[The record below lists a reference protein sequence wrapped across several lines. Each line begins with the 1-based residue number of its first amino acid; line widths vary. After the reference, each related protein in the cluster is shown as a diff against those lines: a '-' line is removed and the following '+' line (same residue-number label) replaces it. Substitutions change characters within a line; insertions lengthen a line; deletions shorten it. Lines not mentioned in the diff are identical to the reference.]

1 MPICL
6 IPDNVLLSN
15 NYREVQGLFET
26 ANSRSR
32 VVYYR
37 ILFQGNVNTPPD
49 EQRQA
54 VLLDDES
61 LEEDD
66 KLNYLGSMFL
76 ENGI

>member
-1 MPICL
+1 MPLCL
-6 IPDNVLLSN
+6 IPDYVLLSN

-26 ANSRSR
+26 ANSWSR

-37 ILFQGNVNTPPD
+37 ILYQGNVNTQPD
-49 EQRQA
+49 EQRQT

-61 LEEDD
+61 LEEAD
-66 KLNYLGSMFL
+66 KLNYFGSVFL

>member
-15 NYREVQGLFET
+15 NYQEVQGLFKT

-32 VVYYR
+32 AVCYR
-37 ILFQGNVNTPPD
+37 ILYQGNVNTQPD
-49 EQRQA
+49 EQRQT

-61 LEEDD
+61 LEEAD
-66 KLNYLGSMFL
+66 KLNNLGSMF
-76 ENGI
+76 